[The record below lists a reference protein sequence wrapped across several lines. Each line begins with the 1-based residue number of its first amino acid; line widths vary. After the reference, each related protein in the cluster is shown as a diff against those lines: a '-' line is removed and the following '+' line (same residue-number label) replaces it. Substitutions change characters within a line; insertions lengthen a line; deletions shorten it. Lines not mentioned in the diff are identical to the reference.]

1 MAFSKSSSTRPTSLQ
16 RPRAKTSMANHL
28 EEGDDDKARK
38 GQGMIPLPSLPY
50 SNMSQPGCS
59 TIHIKKFRDPKSTSS
74 LCSQSPREKMRD
86 ISLSTGMSMLSIGDD
101 GLLQAEELGPRHS
114 NNNPR
119 RILKTDNTE
128 NALVLYEAAG
138 DSLVAPK
145 TPSQIPVLSKME
157 AVVLPTA
164 TPSKTPKTPKTP
176 RISSP
181 NKLPF
186 LSKTSN
192 IPGFIAFDIDGRFAS
207 IETMYADMRAQMEGV
222 VSKTT
227 VERSSLDEAVALC
240 KARVTELEILRAQL
254 TAQNDTL
261 QSELNAARQRSDVFQ
276 DKLVDAKNELGTL
289 LWGLL
294 KVWTSVLDIYQLD
307 KAWESVC

>member
-1 MAFSKSSSTRPTSLQ
+1 
-16 RPRAKTSMANHL
+16 MANHV
-28 EEGDDDKARK
+28 EEDDDDNARK
-38 GQGMIPLPSLPY
+38 GQGMIPLPSHPY
-50 SNMSQPGCS
+50 SNMPQPGCS
-59 TIHIKKFRDPKSTSS
+59 AIHIKKFRDPKSTSS
-74 LCSQSPREKMRD
+74 LNSQPPREKMRD

-101 GLLQAEELGPRHS
+101 GLHQSKDLAPSHS

-119 RILKTDNTE
+119 QVLKTESTE

-157 AVVLPTA
+157 AVVVPTA
-164 TPSKTPKTPKTP
+164 TPSKTPKTPK
-176 RISSP
+176 ISSP

-207 IETMYADMRAQMEGV
+207 IETMYADMQAQMEGV

-261 QSELNAARQRSDVFQ
+261 QSELNAARHRSDTFQ

-294 KVWTSVLDIYQLD
+294 KVWTSVLDI
-307 KAWESVC
+307 